1 VVQAD
6 AHTPSAWRPLNPLER
21 AEFDKGYAVFNTEWV
36 PANSPPGRIDGLGP
50 VFNLQSCD
58 ACHNSRRR
66 GGGSPS
72 SGDVPADLVIQLGRQ
87 QQGRLT
93 RGSVNY
99 GYVLNP
105 SAIARIKPEGRIIV
119 SYHLL
124 HRTLPDG
131 SSVELREPHYRVIEL
146 SGPPLGPD
154 TVLMPRLPPAVQGVG
169 LLEKVPSRELERIAR
184 DEARNYGT
192 VHGRISRVSGRGREP
207 VGRFG
212 WQATEPTVA
221 SQIATAFSREMGLTT
236 DLIGSD
242 DCGTSTECRAA
253 PAGGSPEVEP
263 ELFDAVVTFEQLHA
277 VPVLHALDESEL
289 GARLFIKVGCSD
301 CHRVSVRADTGSAQP
316 TEIHPFTDLL
326 VHSMGEGLADRDLQ
340 GRPAE
345 SLWRTAPLWG
355 MEAAYSSG
363 RPVLLLHD
371 GRARTLEEAILWH
384 DGEASRARDRFCE
397 LSRDARLALVEW
409 IRSL

>member
-1 VVQAD
+1 M
-6 AHTPSAWRPLNPLER
+6 HTPIPWRPLTPREQD
-21 AEFDKGYAVFNTEWV
+21 EFEKGFAVFNTEWV
-36 PANSPPGRIDGLGP
+36 PAGSPSGRIDGLGP

-66 GGGSPS
+66 GGGPQT
-72 SGDVPADLVIQLGRQ
+72 SGDVPSDLVIQLGRQ

-99 GYVLNP
+99 GYVLNS
-105 SAIARIKPEGRIIV
+105 SAIPRLKPEGRVIV
-119 SYHLL
+119 SYHML
-124 HRTLPDG
+124 HRTLADG
-131 SSVELREPHYRVIEL
+131 SSVELREPRYHVSEL

-169 LLEKVPSRELERIAR
+169 LLERVPSSELELIAYDQVR
-184 DEARNYGT
+184 Q
-192 VHGRISRVSGRGREP
+192 HGAVRGRVSRLSGKGGES

-212 WQATEPTVA
+212 WQATEPTLA
-221 SQIATAFSREMGLTT
+221 SQIATAFSGEMGLTT
-236 DLIGSD
+236 TLNGSD

-263 ELFDAVVTFEQLHA
+263 ELFDAVVSFEQLHA
-277 VPVLHALDESEL
+277 VPVLHALDESGL

-326 VHSMGEGLADRDLQ
+326 VHAMGEGLADRDLE
-340 GRPAE
+340 GRPVE

-355 MEAAYSSG
+355 MQAAYSSG